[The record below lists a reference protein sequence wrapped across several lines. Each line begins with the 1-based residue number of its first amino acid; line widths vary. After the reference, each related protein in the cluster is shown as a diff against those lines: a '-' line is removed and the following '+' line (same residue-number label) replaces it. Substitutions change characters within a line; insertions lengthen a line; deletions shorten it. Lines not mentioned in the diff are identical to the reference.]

1 MNDAADPVE
10 NRADLVTAVVGRA
23 RAGGTTLATAESCT
37 GGLVAH
43 LLSTVA
49 GVSSV
54 FLGGIVS
61 YSNEAKRDLLGVDA
75 ALLEAHGAVSAP
87 VALAMARGA
96 RLRLG
101 AAMAVSTT
109 GISGPGGA
117 TATKPVGL
125 TYIGLATAQG
135 ERCLEF
141 RFVGSRA
148 ENQVAAAQAA
158 LGLLLEA
165 LSTPDD

>member
-1 MNDAADPVE
+1 MKDADGHLE
-10 NRADLVTAVVGRA
+10 DRAELAAAVVERA
-23 RAGGTTLATAESCT
+23 SASGTTLATGESCT
-37 GGLVAH
+37 GGLIAH
-43 LLSTVA
+43 LLTTVP

-61 YSNEAKRDLLGVDA
+61 YANEAKRDLLGVDP
-75 ALLEAHGAVSAP
+75 ALLEAHGAVSEQ

-96 RLRLG
+96 RQRLG
-101 AAMAVSTT
+101 AAMAVSST

-125 TYIGLATAQG
+125 TYIGLATSRG

-141 RFVGSRA
+141 RFAGSRA
-148 ENQVAAAQAA
+148 ENQVAAAEAA
-158 LGLLLEA
+158 LALLLEA
-165 LSTPDD
+165 LSTAGG